1 MRAARAIVE
10 TASARGDAVY
20 GLSTGVGARRDVR
33 VATADAPAFNR
44 LLILNH
50 RVGQGP
56 PLGEEIVRAAMLRL
70 VNGFA
75 SGTAGVR
82 PELAERLVAALNDG
96 EHPSVRRYGSNGIA
110 DLAQGADLAHEL
122 GLVPQVKDGLSLIN
136 HNAFSTAA
144 AALAVADLARLLDA

>member
-1 MRAARAIVE
+1 MAVVVTGRDLTVEHVVAVARGRAPVELAPEAVERMRAARAIVE

-70 VNGFA
+70 V
-75 SGTAGVR
+75 
-82 PELAERLVAALNDG
+82 
-96 EHPSVRRYGSNGIA
+96 
-110 DLAQGADLAHEL
+110 
-122 GLVPQVKDGLSLIN
+122 
-136 HNAFSTAA
+136 
-144 AALAVADLARLLDA
+144 